1 MPDPQSRPIPVIVN
15 AASGLGNGPRQIESL
30 QAQFREAGLNA
41 RILTA
46 RSGGELRAMVKALTR
61 EKPPMIVAGGG
72 DGTIGTVAGL
82 LKDTGI
88 ALGVLPLGTFN
99 HFAKDLRIPID
110 TKQAIETLAAGH
122 AIDVDMGEVNGRFFL
137 NNSSL
142 GIYPDVVRERKRQQT
157 RLGRG
162 KRWALFWATL
172 TALRRKGFLH
182 VLLCLDG
189 VDREYRT
196 PFVFV
201 GNNRYVMEGF
211 NIGVREGL
219 RDGVLSVYVS
229 QRRTRMALLG
239 LGIRALFARL
249 KQAKD
254 FEALTAQ
261 TLDIGSRHRVL
272 NVATDGEVALME
284 TPLRYRIHPRALRV
298 VVPAPAES

>member
-1 MPDPQSRPIPVIVN
+1 MPDAQSRPIPVIVN
-15 AASGLGNGPRQIESL
+15 AASGLGNGPRQIEKL

-41 RILTA
+41 RILVA
-46 RSGGELRAMVKALTR
+46 RSGGELRSVVKTLSR
-61 EKPPMIVAGGG
+61 ENPPMIVTGGG
-72 DGTIGTVAGL
+72 DGTLGTVAGV
-82 LKDTGI
+82 LKGTGI

-99 HFAKDLRIPID
+99 HFAKDLHIPLD
-110 TKQAIETLAAGH
+110 TKLAIETVAAGH
-122 AIDVDMGEVNGRFFL
+122 VADVDLGEVNGKIFL

-142 GIYPDVVRERKRQQT
+142 GIYPDLVRERKRQQT

-182 VLLCLDG
+182 VMLCLDG

-196 PFVFV
+196 PFVFI

-211 NIGVREGL
+211 NIGVRESL
-219 RDGVLSVYVS
+219 REGVLSIYVS
-229 QRRTRMALLG
+229 QRRTRWALIG

-249 KQAKD
+249 RQAKD

-261 TLDIGSRHRVL
+261 TLAIGSRHHFL
-272 NVATDGEVALME
+272 HVATDGEVSLME
-284 TPLRYRIHPRALRV
+284 TPLRYRIHPLALRV
-298 VVPAPAES
+298 VVPKPAES